1 MRTYDVTLAELPEQQ
16 IAVVRAHVPFD
27 GLAAFLGGAF
37 GEVAEVLGGAG
48 DEPAG
53 MPVARYRVT
62 ADGFDAEAGF
72 PVRHPVTPIGR
83 VESSVL
89 AGGSVARVMHRGAY
103 ADVRAAYEAAL
114 RWIDANGMQTAGDP
128 WESYLDEPDVAE
140 PRTEVFVPCRRA
152 HR

>member
-27 GLAAFLGGAF
+27 GVGAFVNDAF
-37 GEVAEVLGGAG
+37 GEVARALGRAG

-53 MPVARYRVT
+53 MPLGRCRVT

-72 PVRHPVTPIGR
+72 PVSHAVTPTGR
-83 VESSVL
+83 VESSTL
-89 AGGSVARVMHRGAY
+89 PGGSAARVLHRGDY
-103 ADVRAAYEAAL
+103 AEVGAAYEAAL

-140 PRTEVFVPCRRA
+140 PRTEVFMPCRPA